1 MLTATQKAKS
11 RARQRANAPLELA
24 AGDVIA
30 AEFEEAPFEPPP
42 LDDIFGC
49 EECAE
54 EETFFAEDDAP
65 FDPPEFEEP
74 FVAAPPPSIVSAPE
88 PKPEPGPEPEL
99 PPQRDRPLPAISI
112 FAAYDRPE
120 SQVLLQELARDP
132 RLARAAFQIAR
143 GGIDAALDHS
153 ADLYVLETTL
163 ERVAM
168 LDALDRL
175 RAVSP
180 SARIVIISPVND
192 IALLRDLAARNVSDY
207 IVPPASA
214 DRIASSLCALF
225 ANSYPASVI
234 AVIGARGGIGASTI
248 AQNLAWSIAE
258 RQQQR
263 TTLVDLDF
271 SFGAAAANF
280 RHAQSASTRD
290 VLNAENV
297 EDALV
302 QSLSRATPHLQLLPA
317 PAKTD
322 ALDVPAE
329 AFDDLLSNLKRT
341 ARYVV
346 LDLPHAWEPWV
357 RTALQEADEV
367 VIVAGPDLASL
378 RNADNMLKLLRSE
391 RDKPSTPRVVLS
403 MCGLPKRPEIPLKDF
418 AQALKTQPVAS
429 FSFEPELFA
438 AAEADAQM
446 LFEVMP
452 DSKAALQLDTLASL
466 LTGQEPVA
474 HPAIRTLERPTETQ
488 PVLELVTPIPAPRRK
503 LRVVRSGFVALQ
515 EPAPVER
522 RSSGLIRTLAAIAAL
537 VAVGVWYVGE
547 KAATPPQE
555 AGNAFSA

>member
-1 MLTATQKAKS
+1 MLTAAQKARS
-11 RARQRANAPLELA
+11 RARQRLNAPLELA

-30 AEFEEAPFEPPP
+30 AESEEAPFEPPP
-42 LDDIFGC
+42 ADDIFGC
-49 EECAE
+49 EDCDE
-54 EETFFAEDDAP
+54 EETLFRDEDAP

-74 FVAAPPPSIVSAPE
+74 FIAVPPPVIAVAPE
-88 PKPEPGPEPEL
+88 PKPEQ
-99 PPQRDRPLPAISI
+99 PPPPHRDRPIPAISI

-120 SQVLLQELARDP
+120 SQKLLQDLARDP
-132 RLARAAFQIAR
+132 RLSRAEFTIAR
-143 GGIDAALDHS
+143 GGIDAALDQS

-163 ERVAM
+163 ERAAM

-175 RAVSP
+175 RDVSP
-180 SARIVIISPVND
+180 TARIVIISPVND

-207 IVPPASA
+207 VVPPANA

-225 ANSYPASVI
+225 ANTYPASVI

-280 RHAQSASTRD
+280 RQTQSPSTRD
-290 VLNAENV
+290 VLNSADLEA
-297 EDALV
+297 ALV
-302 QSLSRATPHLQLLPA
+302 QSLSRLTPHLQLLPA

-322 ALDVPAE
+322 ALDVTDE
-329 AFDDLLSNLKRT
+329 AFDDLFANLKRT
-341 ARYVV
+341 ARHVV

-357 RTALQEADEV
+357 RTALREADEI

-391 RDKPSTPRVVLS
+391 RDKPSAPLVVLS
-403 MCGLPKRPEIPLKDF
+403 MCGLAKRPEIPLKDF

-429 FSFEPELFA
+429 FNFEPELFA
-438 AAEADAQM
+438 AAEADAQTIY
-446 LFEVMP
+446 EVMP

-466 LTGQEPVA
+466 LTGQEPIA
-474 HPAIRTLERPTETQ
+474 QPAAPEPAKQTQ
-488 PVLELVTPIPAPRRK
+488 PVLELVTPIPAPPRK
-503 LRVVRSGFVALQ
+503 HRVARSGFVALQ
-515 EPAPVER
+515 TPPPTKR
-522 RSSGLIRTLAAIAAL
+522 RSTGLIRALAAVAAL

-547 KAATPPQE
+547 KAVPTPQE
-555 AGNAFSA
+555 AGSAFRA

>member
-30 AEFEEAPFEPPP
+30 AESEEAPFEPPP
-42 LDDIFGC
+42 LDDIFGR
-49 EECAE
+49 EDNE
-54 EETFFAEDDAP
+54 EEDAP
-65 FDPPEFEEP
+65 FDPPEFEES
-74 FVAAPPPSIVSAPE
+74 FIAVPPPVIVSAPE
-88 PKPEPGPEPEL
+88 PRPEPKPAPEPV
-99 PPQRDRPLPAISI
+99 PPRHRDRLLPAISI

-120 SQVLLQELARDP
+120 SQALFQNLARDP
-132 RLARAAFQIAR
+132 RLSRAAFQIAR
-143 GGIDAALDHS
+143 GGIDAALNQS

-163 ERVAM
+163 ERAAM

-175 RAVSP
+175 REVSP
-180 SARIVIISPVND
+180 TARIVIISPVND

-207 IVPPASA
+207 IVPPANA

-225 ANSYPASVI
+225 ADTYPASVI

-280 RHAQSASTRD
+280 RHTQSASTRD
-290 VLNAENV
+290 VLNSEHLEETLA
-297 EDALV
+297 
-302 QSLSRATPHLQLLPA
+302 QSLTHPAPHLQLLAA

-322 ALDVPAE
+322 ALDVPDE
-329 AFDDLLSNLKRT
+329 AFDELLENLKRT

-357 RTALQEADEV
+357 QTALREADEI

-391 RDKPSTPRVVLS
+391 RDKASQPLVVLS

-429 FSFEPELFA
+429 FGFEPELFA
-438 AAEADAQM
+438 AAEADGLRIYQ
-446 LFEVMP
+446 VMP

-466 LTGQEPVA
+466 LTGHEPIAQPEA
-474 HPAIRTLERPTETQ
+474 HQ
-488 PVLELVTPIPAPRRK
+488 PVLELVTPAPAPRRK
-503 LRVVRSGFVALQ
+503 QRIARTGFIALQ
-515 EPAPVER
+515 EPTPKR
-522 RSSGLIRTLAAIAAL
+522 RSTGLIRALAAVAAL
-537 VAVGVWYVGE
+537 MAVGVWYVGE
-547 KAATPPQE
+547 KAATTPQE
-555 AGNAFSA
+555 ASGAFSA

>member
-1 MLTATQKAKS
+1 
-11 RARQRANAPLELA
+11 
-24 AGDVIA
+24 VIA
-30 AEFEEAPFEPPP
+30 ADFEEAPFEPPP

-49 EECAE
+49 EECAKEEAVFE
-54 EETFFAEDDAP
+54 EEDAP
-65 FDPPEFEEP
+65 FDPPEFEET
-74 FVAAPPPSIVSAPE
+74 FIAVPPQIIAVAPE
-88 PKPEPGPEPEL
+88 PKSEPKPEQ
-99 PPQRDRPLPAISI
+99 PPHRDRPLPAISI

-120 SQVLLQELARDP
+120 SQTLLQDLARDP
-132 RLARAAFQIAR
+132 RLSRAEFQIAR
-143 GGIDAALDHS
+143 GGIDAALNHS

-163 ERVAM
+163 ERAAM

-214 DRIASSLCALF
+214 DKIASSLCALF

-290 VLNAENV
+290 VLNSENV
-297 EDALV
+297 EASLV
-302 QSLSRATPHLQLLPA
+302 QSLSQPTPHLQLLPA

-322 ALDVPAE
+322 ALDVLDE
-329 AFDDLLSNLKRT
+329 AFDELLSNLKRT

-357 RTALQEADEV
+357 RTALREADEV

-391 RDKPSTPRVVLS
+391 RDKPSAPQVVLS

-418 AQALKTQPVAS
+418 AQALKTQPLAS
-429 FSFEPELFA
+429 FNFEPELFA
-438 AAEADAQM
+438 AAEADGQM
-446 LFEVMP
+446 IFEVMP

-466 LTGQEPVA
+466 LTGQEPIA
-474 HPAIRTLERPTETQ
+474 HPVMRTPERPTETQ

-515 EPAPVER
+515 EPTPMKR
-522 RSSGLIRTLAAIAAL
+522 RSTGLIRALAAVAAL

-547 KAATPPQE
+547 KTATAPQE
-555 AGNAFSA
+555 AGSAFNA